1 MKFLRKLHLY
11 LGCFFTPIL
20 LFFAVTGALQTF
32 ELHEQQKNSSY
43 VPPAIL
49 KLLSE
54 VHIHQR
60 WETAAASVPF
70 RWFAVAAALGFLIT
84 SLLGI
89 VMAFKLGKSKMIVW
103 LCLIAGMLL
112 PVLLLMFV

>member
-20 LFFAVTGALQTF
+20 VFFAVTGALQTF
-32 ELHEQQKNSSY
+32 ELHEQHKNSSY

-60 WETAAASVPF
+60 WEAATTSFPF
-70 RWFAVAAALGFLIT
+70 RWFAVAAAIGFLLT

-89 VMAFKLGKSKMIVW
+89 VMAFKLGKSKAVVW
-103 LCLIAGMLL
+103 LCLIAGALV